1 MPTTSTEPP
10 SPRTPSRGSPDAAIE
25 EMTEPR
31 KRLLEPLELVVF
43 IDAIFVKVRDGEV
56 SNRPM
61 YAAI

>member
-1 MPTTSTEPP
+1 
-10 SPRTPSRGSPDAAIE
+10 
-25 EMTEPR
+25 MTEPR